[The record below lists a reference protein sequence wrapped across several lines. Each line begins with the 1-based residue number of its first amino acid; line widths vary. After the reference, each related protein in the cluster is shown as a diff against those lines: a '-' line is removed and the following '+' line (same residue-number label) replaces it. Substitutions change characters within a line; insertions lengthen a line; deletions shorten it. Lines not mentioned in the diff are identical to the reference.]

1 VRTRYSMRA
10 FAWHSDET
18 GAARLWSFRHVAEGA
33 IRALPGAVDAR
44 FLAGHG
50 VFDSLG
56 TPRALRTQSPTCS
69 GQTAVGAMSSEAA
82 SRSLGGLTVFAEAF
96 SRRCRHVGVSS

>member
-1 VRTRYSMRA
+1 MRA

-18 GAARLWSFRHVAEGA
+18 GAARLWSFRRVAEGA

-44 FLAGHG
+44 FLAGYG
-50 VFDSLG
+50 VFDFLG
-56 TPRALRTQSPTCS
+56 TPGVLRAQSPRCP
-69 GQTAVGAMSSEAA
+69 GQTAVCAMSSEAA
-82 SRSLGGLTVFAEAF
+82 SSSLGGFTVFAEAF